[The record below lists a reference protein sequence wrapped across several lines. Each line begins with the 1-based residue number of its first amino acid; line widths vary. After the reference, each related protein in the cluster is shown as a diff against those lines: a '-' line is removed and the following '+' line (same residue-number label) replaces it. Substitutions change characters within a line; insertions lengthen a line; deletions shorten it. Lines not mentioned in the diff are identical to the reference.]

1 MSTNPPV
8 TGPSRIYVDPT
19 PTGIRLDISD
29 YLRTFLTGLA
39 QAADEDPQSLLA
51 DLLELAALAR
61 VAHAEGSDSHAA
73 HARDA
78 LVDSLL
84 TEIGDGRIPV
94 YGAQA
99 GRLRDRLAELTA
111 PRPVPTQRTAGG
123 EAA

>member
-1 MSTNPPV
+1 MTTNRQPV

-19 PTGIRLDISD
+19 PTGIRLDVSD
-29 YLRTFLTGLA
+29 YLRTVLTGLA
-39 QAADEDPQSLLA
+39 QAADEDPQQLLA

-61 VAHAEGSDSHAA
+61 AAHAEGSDSHAA

-84 TEIGDGRIPV
+84 TEVGDGRIPV

-99 GRLRDRLAELTA
+99 GRLRDRIAELLV
-111 PRPVPTQRTAGG
+111 PRPVPAQRERG